1 MGYGDGGSVA
11 AVDASGES
19 VIDLE
24 RHVAGGEVLGRD
36 DRGRVVL
43 VSGGLPGE
51 SVRLGDIVDHRSWS
65 RAVVDDVLVAAPE
78 RVAIGCPSRIDG
90 CGGCDWMHLDPTCWL
105 DAKVDVTAETLARL
119 AGLGDLQPIGA
130 GSVPARHYRT
140 TVRIVGTDRRRA
152 GFRRERS
159 HDAVDASPCLVTHR
173 DLQRIVSAIEL
184 DPGTEVEVRVSVATG
199 AATVRVVDGDGGIGL
214 PAGVELGETAHL
226 DETVAGTSLRV
237 SAGSFFQSGP
247 AAAELLVETVGAL
260 APELDGA
267 DTVLDAYG
275 GIGLFAATVASSA
288 KHSMVVESSP
298 IAVAD
303 ALVNLADRS
312 AEVVRRR
319 FEHWRHRGRPFDVAI
334 ADPARRGLRRAGVE
348 ALVSAGAP
356 VVVLVSC
363 DVAAGARDLNL
374 LVEAGYRV
382 DEVRV
387 LDLFP
392 QTHHLE
398 MVTRLV
404 RASAVSNGDLTD

>member
-1 MGYGDGGSVA
+1 MEG
-11 AVDASGES
+11 SGES

-24 RHVAGGEVLGRD
+24 RHIAGGEVLGRD

-43 VSGGLPGE
+43 VAGGLPGE
-51 SVRLGDIVDHRSWS
+51 SVRLADIIDHRSWS
-65 RAVVDDVLVAAPE
+65 RAVVDEVLVASPD
-78 RVAIGCPSRIDG
+78 RVAVDCSSRIDG
-90 CGGCDWMHLDPTCWL
+90 CGGCDWMHLNPTRWL
-105 DAKVDVTAETLARL
+105 DAKVAVTAETLARL
-119 AGLGDLQPIGA
+119 AGLGDIEPIGA
-130 GSVPARHYRT
+130 GSVPARQYRT
-140 TVRIVGTDRRRA
+140 TVRIVGTARRRA

-159 HDAVDASPCLVTHR
+159 HEPVDASPCLVTHR
-173 DLQRIVSAIEL
+173 ELQRIVSTIEV
-184 DPGTEVEVRVSVATG
+184 DPGTEVEVRVSAATG
-199 AATVRVVDGDGGIGL
+199 AATARVVDGDGGIGL
-214 PAGVELGETAHL
+214 PAGVELGETAYL
-226 DETVAGTSLRV
+226 DEMVAGRSLRV

-288 KHSMVVESSP
+288 KHCLVVESSP

-312 AEVVRRR
+312 AEVVRHR
-319 FEHWRHRGRPFDVAI
+319 FEHWRHRGRPVDVAI
-334 ADPARRGLRRAGVE
+334 ADPARSGLKRAGVA

-363 DVAAGARDLNL
+363 DVAAGARDLKL

-404 RASAVSNGDLTD
+404 HASTEAIDHLPD